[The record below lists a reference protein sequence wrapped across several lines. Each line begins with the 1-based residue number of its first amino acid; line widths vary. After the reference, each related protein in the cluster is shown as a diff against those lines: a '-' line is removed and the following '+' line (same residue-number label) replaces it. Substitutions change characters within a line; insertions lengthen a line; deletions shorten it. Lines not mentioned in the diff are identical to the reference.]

1 MAVLEQAIIIKERIS
16 ESCSDL
22 SVMLHAIERYKRSKI
37 QGEIVDVN
45 AVILKACEVF
55 SSWDEEILVTK
66 LV

>member
-1 MAVLEQAIIIKERIS
+1 
-16 ESCSDL
+16 
-22 SVMLHAIERYKRSKI
+22 MLHAIERYKRSKI

-45 AVILKACEVF
+45 AVTLKACEVF